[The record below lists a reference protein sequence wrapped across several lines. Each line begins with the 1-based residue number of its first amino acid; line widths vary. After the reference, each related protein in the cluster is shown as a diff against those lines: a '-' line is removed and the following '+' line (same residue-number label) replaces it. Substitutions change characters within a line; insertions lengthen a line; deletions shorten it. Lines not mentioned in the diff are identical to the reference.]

1 MPAMQYFVLMIDWG
15 NVIGAFLI
23 MMIVGCLMVYN
34 WTWCIGLFWVVQPII
49 TPLVYYNL
57 MFSMDND
64 LTAWSL
70 GSTIIVW
77 ILSSILNIK
86 TGNMVTDLND
96 WWVDKRGCI
105 INKILKHDKY
115 KRIKV
120 RELR

>member
-1 MPAMQYFVLMIDWG
+1 MLAMQYFILMIDLG

-23 MMIVGCLMVYN
+23 ITIVGCFLVYN
-34 WTWCIGLFWVVQPII
+34 WTWCLGLFWVVQPVI

-57 MFSMDND
+57 MFSVEND

-77 ILSSILNIK
+77 ALSSILNIK
-86 TGNMVTDLND
+86 TGNMVTDLHD

-105 INKILKHDKY
+105 IKLKIGKNDIH
-115 KRIKV
+115 
-120 RELR
+120 